1 MSSIVL
7 YNLQPSP
14 NSKKVRLALGYK
26 GISYETVQ
34 VDPMERAAVLEVS
47 GQPLTPVLKHG
58 DTVIFDSS
66 AILRYLEANVKR
78 EPRLYSEDYDTMQA
92 IERWENNGRSEFGPH
107 VGSLFGQF
115 FSGSPDASSLEKAGS
130 AFNEAARRLEKSL
143 NSDGYLVGA
152 APTAGDISCAAWLGL
167 SLLSPEQAS
176 SQPIMAYFAENLRLD
191 PECQRLRSWYR
202 SIDKYDV

>member
-1 MSSIVL
+1 MSPIVL

-26 GISYETVQ
+26 GIAHETVHI
-34 VDPMERAAVLEVS
+34 DPMDRQAVIDVS

-78 EPRLYSEDYDTMQA
+78 EPRLYSADYETMQS
-92 IERWENNGRSEFGPH
+92 IERWESFGRGQFGPSI
-107 VGSLFGQF
+107 GQIFGQF
-115 FSGSPDASSLEKAGS
+115 FSGSPDPATLAKASSD
-130 AFNEAARRLEKSL
+130 FNETARQFEKSI

-152 APTAGDISCAAWLGL
+152 ALTAGDITCAAWVGL
-167 SLLSPEQAS
+167 SVLSPEQAS
-176 SQPIMAYFAENLRLD
+176 THPIMAFFAENLRLD
-191 PECQRLRSWYR
+191 PECQRLRTWFR
-202 SIDKYDV
+202 SIDKFDA